1 MSIDHSS
8 NGFTTMIINHHQD
21 GLWCRVGS
29 KAAARAAAAELPA
42 RRQRLATP
50 RRRGQEEVKH
60 RKDVALLEISG
71 SLGIKKQGNPK
82 TQLGTF
88 LPLHMQ
94 NDPRMGI

>member
-1 MSIDHSS
+1 MAR
-8 NGFTTMIINHHQD
+8 
-21 GLWCRVGS
+21 LWCRVG

-71 SLGIKKQGNPK
+71 CLGMK
-82 TQLGTF
+82 TGKTEKSTGDIF
-88 LPLHMQ
+88 AVTHAE
-94 NDPRMGI
+94 